1 MTQHT
6 EPELVSIAYHE
17 AGHALAAV
25 AAFRSIHLLLRA
37 ISQGRRPAA
46 ILRSNVSCGDDG
58 GEPGAQL
65 RDQFS
70 SKPVVLIG
78 GNECA

>member
-1 MTQHT
+1 MAQAKVDSNTRRRDF
-6 EPELVSIAYHE
+6 LVCS
-17 AGHALAAV
+17 
-25 AAFRSIHLLLRA
+25 
-37 ISQGRRPAA
+37 
-46 ILRSNVSCGDDG
+46 
-58 GEPGAQL
+58 EPGAQL